1 MEWILDILSQHSAL
15 QAVIILSMICA
26 CGLALGK
33 VKILGISLGVTFV
46 FFTGILLG
54 HLGLSIDGQVLL
66 YAEDFGLAIFVY
78 ALGVQVGPGFF
89 SSLRKSGVS
98 LTMLA
103 LAASTLSPSP
113 GVLPHSG

>member
-54 HLGLSIDGQVLL
+54 HLGL
-66 YAEDFGLAIFVY
+66 
-78 ALGVQVGPGFF
+78 
-89 SSLRKSGVS
+89 
-98 LTMLA
+98 
-103 LAASTLSPSP
+103 
-113 GVLPHSG
+113 